1 MKIKIFFLILIS
13 VLSVYGVSA
22 QKKNAKITITGTVT
36 DAYGIPVAN
45 AIVMIDGKNTSSV
58 TDSKGMYNIKVK
70 SDARRIG
77 ILTFTSGIKEEAI
90 EGRTEINF
98 RFGVSVESSP
108 QQKEDLKAGDGGVN
122 TGYSYVK
129 EKNVTTEIDKID
141 GTNKK
146 YASYSSIYEMIQ
158 REVAGVKVSGTD
170 IIINDSKD
178 FFGSIPAL
186 LVVDGTYVTDLSA
199 IPPSAVESIEVLKGT
214 AAAIYGSRGYGGAI
228 VIRTKIKN

>member
-1 MKIKIFFLILIS
+1 MKLKVLFLILVSFLCI
-13 VLSVYGVSA
+13 YGISA
-22 QKKNAKITITGTVT
+22 QKSNKKVTITGTVV
-36 DAYGIPVAN
+36 DATGNPIGN
-45 AIVMIDGKNTSSV
+45 AIVMIDGKNTSSL
-58 TDSKGMYNIKVK
+58 TDSKGHYQVKVK
-70 SDARRIG
+70 SSAEKIG
-77 ILTFTSGIKEEAI
+77 ILTFGSGIIEESI
-90 EGRTEINF
+90 SGRTEINLK
-98 RFGVSVESSP
+98 FGVTAT
-108 QQKEDLKAGDGGVN
+108 QKKAEPEIEPGEQGVS
-122 TGYSYVK
+122 TGYNYVK
-129 EKNVTTEIDKID
+129 EKNVTTEISSID

-228 VIRTKIKN
+228 VIKTKIKH